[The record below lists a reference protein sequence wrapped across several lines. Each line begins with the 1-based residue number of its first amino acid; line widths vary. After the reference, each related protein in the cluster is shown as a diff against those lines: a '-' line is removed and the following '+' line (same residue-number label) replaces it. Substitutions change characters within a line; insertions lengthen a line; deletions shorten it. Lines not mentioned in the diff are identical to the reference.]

1 MLKKK
6 NIAMVM
12 AAATVATSVAPVFA
26 STIETVNTDEAT
38 MIAKVNEMLSTKY
51 TNSAE
56 SAGEGT
62 IQTGEEYKNSVYK
75 IFTSAGVRIKNE
87 SILRDEIEKAKVA
100 GTDLTLEVTDKGH
113 RTDEKGNIVSTEVTA
128 YRSYDKDFKD
138 MVNGSATEDSLSNK
152 NLSTVDGATVTITKG
167 NHTEIGEGKHTTD
180 AKATIK
186 LPNGKKIELL
196 EGDYVLDLS
205 KPIDS
210 NGKIVTMAD
219 ADADEDAALKVVGFE
234 LVKDDEA
241 SVKDIPAKRLSDI
254 VITSNVVLEENL
266 SDLLTEQG
274 YTKKGAQLVNFLISA
289 RKANVLPEDGGTKVD
304 ANDGADYTTV
314 VSNGVKYYVRALKV
328 NADDQQ
334 LSNVTTEKEG
344 YKLTIKLQ
352 VKKDAADITRGGN
365 TAADSNVTIV
375 INADSQANLVGLR
388 TDIVNKDKV
397 AVGNITV
404 LAGEDRFKTAVAV
417 SGSRYRTRTASESAD
432 LRTAKANA
440 IILVGENAIVD
451 GLAAGPL
458 AAQKDAPILLTKK
471 DEVPQDTMEE
481 IKRVVNKGAK
491 VYIIGGE
498 NTISKD
504 VEAQLIKEINADIER
519 LEGEDRFETSI
530 AIAEEIGANIS
541 TKAYVVG
548 GTGLADAMSVAALAS
563 KDQDARDGHQVAPII
578 VTPKDELGKDAVGYL
593 KTSKITNVEV
603 IGGESHISTDLL
615 QQAKA
620 LKNKNNEKLTV
631 SRTAGDNRNDTNAK
645 VIDNNYEDNKVTNVY
660 IAKDGDSQLV
670 DALAAAPIVGRNN
683 GVLVLATNDI
693 TTAQKD
699 AIKNVTQVVTPNN
712 NVLTQVGEGVANTLV
727 QKIAGF
733 LGL

>member
-38 MIAKVNEMLSTKY
+38 MIAKVNEMLNTKY
-51 TNSAE
+51 TNSTE

-100 GTDLTLEVTDKGH
+100 GRDLILEVTDKGH
-113 RTDEKGNIVSTEVTA
+113 RTDENGNIVSTEVTA

-138 MVNGSATEDSLSNK
+138 MVNNSATANSLSSGP
-152 NLSTVDGATVTITKG
+152 LSTVNKATVTVTAG
-167 NHTEIGEGKHTTD
+167 NHTTD

-205 KPIDS
+205 KPIDA
-210 NGKIVTMAD
+210 NGKVVTMAG
-219 ADADEDAALKVVGFE
+219 ADADAALKVVGFE
-234 LVKDDEA
+234 LVSDDEA

-254 VITSNVVLEENL
+254 VITSNIVLEENL
-266 SDLLTEQG
+266 SDLVTKEG
-274 YTKKGAQLVNFLISA
+274 YTKRGANVLNFIIKA
-289 RKANVLPEDGGTKVD
+289 RKAHALPAQNGSQEGITTGP
-304 ANDGADYTTV
+304 NGAAYTTV
-314 VSNGVKYYVRALKV
+314 VYEGTKYYIRDLNQLDSTEVSLVETKEDGYELIINLQAVKDV
-328 NADDQQ
+328 DDIN
-334 LSNVTTEKEG
+334 SNVEN
-344 YKLTIKLQ
+344 
-352 VKKDAADITRGGN
+352 VK
-365 TAADSNVTIV
+365 IV
-375 INADSQANLVGLR
+375 IKSDSQADLVAFRQAVCTSGYV
-388 TDIVNKDKV
+388 TPGNVN
-397 AVGNITV
+397 V
-404 LAGEDRFKTAVAV
+404 LAGDDRFKTAIEV
-417 SGSRYRTRTASESAD
+417 SGSRYRTRTASTSAD
-432 LRTAKANA
+432 LRTAQANA

-471 DEVPQDTMEE
+471 DEVPQDTMQE

-504 VEAQLIKEINADIER
+504 VEAQLIKEINADIQR

-563 KDQDARDGHQVAPII
+563 KDQDTTGANANYEVAPII

-593 KTSKITNVEV
+593 KTSAITNVEV

-620 LKNKNNEKLTV
+620 LKNKNNVKLTV

-645 VIDNNYEDNKVTNVY
+645 VIDNNYAPNAVTNVY

-683 GVLVLATNDI
+683 GILVLATNDI

-712 NVLTQVGEGVANTLV
+712 NVLNQVGNGIASTLV